1 MSSLDEILLRLSDG
15 QFHSGEV
22 LAKELEITRAAIWKQ
37 LNKLKA
43 MGLVVDAV
51 RGKGYRLQQPLEL
64 LNADL
69 IMGHLLSDT
78 KVLVTELN
86 VHTEIDSTNR
96 FLLQQQEAKH
106 QSGQICLAERQTKGR
121 GRRGRPWVSPFGSNI
136 YLSILWRYE
145 QGPASLAGLSLAL
158 GLAVT
163 RVLSN
168 YTRTGVGL
176 KWPNDI
182 ICNSKKLGG
191 ILIEITGESQGP
203 CTLVA
208 GIGLNISMHD
218 SQSIDID
225 QPWVNLKDIMEVEKF
240 SRNKLAAEL
249 VEQMVV
255 ILKDYPERG
264 FSFYQKEWQEQDIMY
279 NKAVC
284 ATSASGNKSGI
295 AKGVD
300 SDGNLIFQSDDG
312 LQIIHSG
319 EVSLRLQT

>member
-37 LNKLKA
+37 LNKLKT

-69 IMGHLLSDT
+69 IMGHLLSGT
-78 KVLVTELN
+78 KAFVTELN

-182 ICNSKKLGG
+182 ICNDKKLGG

-218 SQSIDID
+218 SQSSDID
-225 QPWVNLKDIMEVEKF
+225 QPWVNLKDIMEVEKI

-255 ILKDYPERG
+255 ILKDYPERR

-279 NKAVC
+279 NKPVC